1 MLVMINVSSAVMM
14 AAMVRVPAPGVEEL
28 YELGLGA
35 RGAEYE
41 QAAFPDRGGHVAQRR
56 QGPARKSRPCQQ
68 GGNSANSM

>member
-14 AAMVRVPAPGVEEL
+14 AAMVRVPAPGVEVL